1 MARTKRRIDQFALMM
16 LCRCRLQVARLRR
29 RKEGNAESARKT
41 IFVHIG
47 THKTGSTSIQSFL
60 RRQSDQLKRCGILVP
75 RSGTLSWNSGHHNI
89 AWEIRGDPLLEPHS
103 GGVDDLIIE
112 LKAARESVAVI
123 SSEDFEYLVQ
133 YPDKLR
139 QFHAR
144 LVDAGYD
151 PAYLV
156 FFRNTIDYMKSLF
169 STLNNQDVDKSLG
182 WFETEAK
189 SNGSVTV
196 HGDWYFEFDY
206 DRFVTKWRGAVGDA
220 IAAFSYDEVAK
231 NPGLLPFFFQAVGAS
246 AEIVAVSANWPTLN
260 IRKETS
266 V

>member
-1 MARTKRRIDQFALMM
+1 MARTKRRIDQFVLMLM
-16 LCRCRLQVARLRR
+16 CRCRLQFAALCRREEVNAR
-29 RKEGNAESARKT
+29 GARKT

-133 YPDKLR
+133 YPNKLQ
-139 QFHAR
+139 QFHLR
-144 LVDAGYD
+144 LVAIGYD
-151 PAYLV
+151 PRYFI
-156 FFRNTIDYMKSLF
+156 FFRNTTDYMMSLR
-169 STLNNQDVDKSLG
+169 SCLMNQGVDKSLE

-206 DRFVTKWRGAVGDA
+206 NRFVSKWREAVGDA
-220 IAAFSYDEVAK
+220 IAAFSYNEVSK

-260 IRKETS
+260 IRKESS